1 VEWRVS
7 RIDVRVLAV
16 ASVFG
21 ALSALLE
28 VIRGP
33 PFDIPF
39 PLYERISWDF
49 TGVPMMLS
57 LLLYGPLAGVYACLV
72 GCAIIFLRGN
82 LTGGV
87 FKLLAE
93 LATLGGYALLRR
105 GVFPSSILASAARV
119 GVMTVA
125 NYYLLPFFYG
135 MPVSV
140 AAGLLPVIAVFN
152 SSQAAINIIP
162 AYLLAATIR
171 RRVPRLVSTP
181 RRVETPTASPG

>member
-1 VEWRVS
+1 VS

-21 ALSALLE
+21 ALSVLLE

-39 PLYERISWDF
+39 PLYDRISWDL

-57 LLLYGPLAGVYACLV
+57 LLLYGPLAGIYTCLI

-82 LTGGV
+82 LAGGV
-87 FKLLAE
+87 FKLVAE
-93 LATLGGYALLRR
+93 LATLIGYALLRR
-105 GVFPSSILASAARV
+105 GVLLNSVLAAVARI
-119 GVMTVA
+119 GVMTAA

-140 AAGLLPVIAVFN
+140 AVGLLPTIAVFN
-152 SSQAAINIIP
+152 ASQAAINIYP
-162 AYLLAATIR
+162 AYFLSAVIR
-171 RRVPRLVSTP
+171 RRVPRLVATP
-181 RRVETPTASPG
+181 SRVSPTPA

>member
-1 VEWRVS
+1 VS

-39 PLYERISWDF
+39 PLYDRISWDF

-57 LLLYGPLAGVYACLV
+57 LLLYGPLAGVYTCLI

-93 LATLGGYALLRR
+93 LATLLGYALLRR
-105 GVFPSSILASAARV
+105 GVLLNSILAAGARV
-119 GVMTVA
+119 GVMTAA

-140 AAGLLPVIAVFN
+140 AAGLLPTIAVFN
-152 SSQAAINIIP
+152 ASQAAINIYP
-162 AYLLAATIR
+162 ASLLAATIR
-171 RRVPRLVSTP
+171 RRVPRLVATP
-181 RRVETPTASPG
+181 RRVDASTA

>member
-1 VEWRVS
+1 MS

-39 PLYERISWDF
+39 PLYDRISWDF

-57 LLLYGPLAGVYACLV
+57 LLLYGPLAGVYTCLI

-93 LATLGGYALLRR
+93 LATLLGYALLRR
-105 GVFPSSILASAARV
+105 GVLLNSILAAGARV
-119 GVMTVA
+119 GVMTAA

-140 AAGLLPVIAVFN
+140 AAGLLPTIAVFN
-152 SSQAAINIIP
+152 ASQAAINIYP
-162 AYLLAATIR
+162 ASLLAATIR
-171 RRVPRLVSTP
+171 RRVPRLVAIP
-181 RRVETPTASPG
+181 RRVGASTA